1 MDVNALAH
9 LILQYNKAPTPDLFD
24 ETMHS
29 IMTHSHLI
37 DKLVKWG
44 NYNSTI
50 LMFLLQ
56 NDLFRRA
63 GFQFKQEDCADLIR
77 VCIRQG
83 NHSVLMQHLLAN
95 IDGQVIPI
103 QYFMT
108 CIEIAVADAIV
119 KDNAFNLDMLAMFV
133 RTRNQALNLAEIR
146 RHVRMLLSSASA
158 SASASSAE
166 ARLQEW
172 LRITR

>member
-1 MDVNALAH
+1 MDANALAH
-9 LILQYNKAPTPDLFD
+9 LVLQYSKAPTPDLFD
-24 ETMHS
+24 ETTHS

-44 NYNSTI
+44 NYNRTI

-77 VCIRQG
+77 ACIRQG
-83 NHSVLMQHLLAN
+83 NQSILMQHLLTN
-95 IDGQVIPI
+95 IDGHVIPI

-108 CIEIAVADAIV
+108 CIEIAVADAVV
-119 KDNAFNLDMLAMFV
+119 KDNAYNLDMLAMFV

-146 RHVRMLLSSASA
+146 RHMSMLLSSASD
-158 SASASSAE
+158 SASASE
-166 ARLQEW
+166 ARLQSW